1 MSIFLPFAGEAGQ
14 TAEDQRD
21 LGVSEPPKEPLAL
34 AAGDNEAGLLKQS
47 QMAGDHGGIEPKHS
61 GELAAA
67 ALSFCKDSKDPH
79 PRLVGQSLAQSH
91 QILGNFSYCIVGH
104 KCKITWFPLETQDP
118 AEQLKNRQALGPKR
132 RNQPGL
138 AVAGPP
144 ILKPTH

>member
-67 ALSFCKDSKDPH
+67 ALSFSEDSKDPH
-79 PRLVGQSLAQSH
+79 PRLVGQSLAYDH
-91 QILGNFSYCIVGH
+91 KFFLRHAYCVIAH
-104 KCKITWFPLETQDP
+104 KCNVT
-118 AEQLKNRQALGPKR
+118 
-132 RNQPGL
+132 
-138 AVAGPP
+138 
-144 ILKPTH
+144 